1 MSCYAITRHS
11 SRCVSCFASMNAAL
25 SFADL
30 DEEFANEHVKLAQ
43 LTNKCL
49 DGGAS
54 DLDYFILDCA
64 RVMGVKMP
72 QGQPRTARGVLAHIF
87 TEICH
92 YKMR

>member
-1 MSCYAITRHS
+1 
-11 SRCVSCFASMNAAL
+11 MNAAL